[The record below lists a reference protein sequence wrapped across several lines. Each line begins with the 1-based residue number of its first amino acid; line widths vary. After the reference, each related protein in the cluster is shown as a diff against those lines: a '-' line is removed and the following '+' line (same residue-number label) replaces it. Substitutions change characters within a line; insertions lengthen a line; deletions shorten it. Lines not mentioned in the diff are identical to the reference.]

1 MNITAS
7 ERQLVTLLVEDNPAD
22 VFLIRQAIL
31 SHSLDIELYVAS
43 DGDEAYEFIERAEND
58 SERSPRP
65 ELVLLD
71 LNLPKRSGRE
81 VLERLR
87 QSAEYSTVPVVV
99 LTSSDLSDDRKKL
112 SALGAD
118 RYFCKPSTY
127 DEFLKIG
134 AVIKELL
141 PALGNARTK
150 P

>member
-1 MNITAS
+1 MSITAS
-7 ERQLVTLLVEDNPAD
+7 ERRLVTLLVEDNPAD

-31 SHSLDIELYVAS
+31 SHSLDLDLYVAS
-43 DGDEAYEFIERAEND
+43 DGDQAYEFIERADND
-58 SERSPRP
+58 SESPCP

>member
-1 MNITAS
+1 MSITAS
-7 ERQLVTLLVEDNPAD
+7 ERRLVTLLVEDNPAD

-31 SHSLDIELYVAS
+31 SHSLDLDLYVAS
-43 DGDEAYEFIERAEND
+43 DGDQAYEFIERADND
-58 SERSPRP
+58 SESPCP

-81 VLERLR
+81 VLVRLR
-87 QSAEYSTVPVVV
+87 QSTGCSTVPVVI
-99 LTSSDLSDDRKKL
+99 LTSSDLSDDRKEL
-112 SALGAD
+112 STLGAN

-141 PALGNARTK
+141 PALSNGRTT

>member
-1 MNITAS
+1 MSIPGTG
-7 ERQLVTLLVEDNPAD
+7 RQLVTLLVEDNPAD

-31 SHSLDIELYVAS
+31 SHSLDIDLYVAS

-87 QSAEYSTVPVVV
+87 QSAGYSTVPVVI
-99 LTSSDLSDDRKKL
+99 LTSSDLSDDRKEL

-141 PALGNARTK
+141 PAVSNAQST